1 MSEEKD
7 ELLNHEYDGIQ
18 EYNNPL
24 PMWWLWTFF
33 GTIIFGFIYYLHY
46 TTNSGPNLQQ
56 ELDLAL
62 NDIKQRQS
70 HASKQ
75 GELQPEDLAAQ
86 IKSADLQS
94 ANSLFQTRCT
104 ACHGNVLQGGIGPNL
119 TDANW
124 IHGKGTAPEIIKVI
138 KEGVVDNG
146 MPAWGSM
153 LHDKELIQLTALILS
168 KQDSNPPGAK
178 APQGEKVR

>member
-7 ELLNHEYDGIQ
+7 ELMNHDYDGIQ

-46 TTNSGPNLQQ
+46 TTGAGPTLQQ
-56 ELDLAL
+56 ELDVAL
-62 NDIKQRQS
+62 TDIKMQQS
-70 HASKQ
+70 LHSASN
-75 GELQPEDLAAQ
+75 ELKPEDLSAQ
-86 IKSADLQS
+86 IQSADLQS
-94 ANSLFQTRCT
+94 ANTLYQTRCT
-104 ACHGNVLQGGIGPNL
+104 ACHGDVLQGGIGPNL
-119 TDANW
+119 TDASW
-124 IHGKGTAPEIIKVI
+124 IHGKGTAPEILKVL
-138 KEGVVDNG
+138 KEGVLDKG
-146 MPAWGSM
+146 MPAWGT
-153 LHDKELIQLTALILS
+153 LLQDQELVQLTALVLS